1 MRGFV
6 MPTSVRLSSEIEE
19 RLAVLA
25 VKTGRS
31 KAYYLREI
39 IEQGLEDVED
49 YYLAA
54 EAMERLRR
62 GEDKILSHE
71 EFWRGMEA

>member
-1 MRGFV
+1 M
-6 MPTSVRLSSEIEE
+6 
-19 RLAVLA
+19 LA

-49 YYLAA
+49 YYLAV